1 METLTTALL
10 ILTSLS
16 LSAFL
21 IYRGITG
28 VKKTIRENK

>member
-10 ILTSLS
+10 ILASFSLS
-16 LSAFL
+16 VFL

-28 VKKTIRENK
+28 FKKTTRENK

>member
-10 ILTSLS
+10 ILTSFS

-21 IYRGITG
+21 IYKGVTG
-28 VKKTIRENK
+28 LRKTIRENK

>member
-1 METLTTALL
+1 METLTTVLL
-10 ILTSLS
+10 ILSSFS

-28 VKKTIRENK
+28 VKKTTRENK

>member
-1 METLTTALL
+1 METLITVLL
-10 ILTSLS
+10 ILSSFS